1 MSDQPGAQQP
11 WGPLQG
17 QQGAQ
22 QGPYPGQPQQ
32 GPYGGQPPQGPYA
45 GQPPQGPYG
54 VQPPVGNGGSGGG
67 KGPIR
72 ALLAVVALLLLIVVA
87 GGAYLLGTRT
97 GDDPA
102 IATKDVTPAAT
113 SALAAPSEPAAPI
126 DAPTEQP
133 AAPTEQPAV
142 PAGGTHRA
150 LSDPCAPLAAAA
162 TALGGTVSET
172 RPGSSS
178 QGDDVEK
185 RCRYTFTAKDGA
197 TLSGTVHGTTYATA
211 SGADEG
217 YAFIKRS
224 DLNTEGIVVEAATGL
239 AQPAYLRRDS
249 KPNGGGGYNV
259 AVGAKDGNLVV
270 ASKGSFGEGLP
281 LATGKQIVLAMAK
294 AYAAAG

>member
-11 WGPLQG
+11 WSPPQA

-22 QGPYPGQPQQ
+22 QGPYPGQPSQ
-32 GPYGGQPPQGPYA
+32 GPYGGQPPQGPYG

-54 VQPPVGNGGSGGG
+54 GQPPVGNGGSGGG

-87 GGAYLLGTRT
+87 GGAYLLGTRA

-102 IATKDVTPAAT
+102 IATKDAAPAAT

-126 DAPTEQP
+126 AAPTEAQP
-133 AAPTEQPAV
+133 ATPEQPAV
-142 PAGGTHRA
+142 PAGGVHRA
-150 LSDPCAPLAAAA
+150 LSDPCAPLVAAA

-172 RPGSSS
+172 RPDSSS
-178 QGDDVEK
+178 QGGDVAK

-197 TLSGTVHGTTYATA
+197 TLSGSVTGTTYAPA

-239 AQPAYLRRDS
+239 AQPAYLSRDS

-270 ASKGSFGEGLP
+270 TSKGSFGGGLP

>member
-1 MSDQPGAQQP
+1 
-11 WGPLQG
+11 
-17 QQGAQ
+17 
-22 QGPYPGQPQQ
+22 
-32 GPYGGQPPQGPYA
+32 
-45 GQPPQGPYG
+45 
-54 VQPPVGNGGSGGG
+54 
-67 KGPIR
+67 
-72 ALLAVVALLLLIVVA
+72 
-87 GGAYLLGTRT
+87 
-97 GDDPA
+97 
-102 IATKDVTPAAT
+102 
-113 SALAAPSEPAAPI
+113 
-126 DAPTEQP
+126 
-133 AAPTEQPAV
+133 V

-178 QGDDVEK
+178 QGEDVEK
-185 RCRYTFTAKDGA
+185 RCRYTFTAKGGA
-197 TLSGTVHGTTYATA
+197 TLSGSVTGTTYAPA

-217 YAFIKRS
+217 YAFLKRS
-224 DLNTEGIVVEAATGL
+224 DLNEEGIVVEAATGL

-259 AVGAKDGNLVV
+259 AVGAEDGNLVV